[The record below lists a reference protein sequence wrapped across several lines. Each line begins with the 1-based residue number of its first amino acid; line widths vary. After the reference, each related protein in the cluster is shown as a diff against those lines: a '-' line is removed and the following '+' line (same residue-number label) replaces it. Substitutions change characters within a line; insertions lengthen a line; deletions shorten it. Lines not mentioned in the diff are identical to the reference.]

1 MAIICTTITYD
12 GKGLIL
18 FQIYLTF
25 IQVVRVPAYISTIIS
40 AAADEGPDEMMCF
53 PAGLHYFKNVQ
64 NITEIDV
71 LFFPRKEAFISPYM
85 RTFPKGRMI
94 G

>member
-12 GKGLIL
+12 DKELIYFKFIEFTL
-18 FQIYLTF
+18 NETLQTF

-53 PAGLHYFKNVQ
+53 PVC
-64 NITEIDV
+64 
-71 LFFPRKEAFISPYM
+71 
-85 RTFPKGRMI
+85 
-94 G
+94 